1 MSDRFDDYGTEQDV
15 FGLLPQDESLDD
27 DELGGDDDGA
37 GYSPLDKPL
46 AFGWGFTSQEVGEH
60 EPLAARLAREVPE
73 TTDAYLGDGLGDAS
87 DTDGELIDD
96 QVGSSRAGRL
106 VWAQQDADDPSSD
119 LRASDVGIDGAGASA
134 EEAAIHVVLDDDA
147 WRA

>member
-37 GYSPLDKPL
+37 GYSPLDRPL
-46 AFGWGFTSQEVGEH
+46 AYGWGFTPQEIGEH
-60 EPLAARLAREVPE
+60 EPLAMRLAREEPE
-73 TTDAYLGDGLGDAS
+73 PADRFLGDGLGDTS

-96 QVGSSRAGRL
+96 QVGTVRAGRL
-106 VWAQQDADDPSSD
+106 VWAQQDDTDPSSD
-119 LRASDVGIDGAGASA
+119 LRAIDVGIDGAGASA
-134 EEAAIHVVLDDDA
+134 EEAAIHVVRDDD
-147 WRA
+147 WRV